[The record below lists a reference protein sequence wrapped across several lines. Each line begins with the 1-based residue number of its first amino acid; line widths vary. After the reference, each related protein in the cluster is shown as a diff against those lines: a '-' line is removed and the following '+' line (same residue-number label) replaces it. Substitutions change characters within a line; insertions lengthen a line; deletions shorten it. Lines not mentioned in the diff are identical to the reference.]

1 MAGLR
6 LALPKTSLQMLFPSR
21 ILALPFL
28 VLLCPIS
35 HFAQTPQSQPPT
47 SAIRVQV
54 DQVNVGVIVTD
65 ARGHFV
71 ENLGREN
78 FRVFDSGIEQPIT
91 GFSSIDGP
99 AQVLLLV
106 ESGPAVY
113 LLESSHLAAVST
125 LLNGLSADD
134 RVAMAAYADAPQPVL
149 DFTADKRSAIAN
161 LAQLHFNLG
170 FSRLNLSSSLA
181 AILDRLAPLQGKKTI
196 VLLSTGVDTSAPEVI
211 TSFFARLKIA
221 DIRIFALSLSGP
233 LRASQPRA
241 RHKEKNPV
249 AAPPDPMFAEADQ
262 ELFALAES
270 TGGRAYFPLSSAE
283 FKNACAEIAQLVR
296 HEYSLSFVPPA
307 HDATIHSID
316 VRVITTPPSPSTPAN
331 PSAPSSSNA
340 PPPTY
345 RIDHRP
351 AYLAPE

>member
-1 MAGLR
+1 MAGLT
-6 LALPKTSLQMLFPSR
+6 LALLKTSLQMLFPSR

-28 VLLCPIS
+28 ILLCPIA
-35 HFAQTPQSQPPT
+35 HFAQAPQMQLPTPS
-47 SAIRVQV
+47 IRVQV
-54 DQVNVGVIVTD
+54 DQVDVGVIVTD
-65 ARGHFV
+65 ARGNFV

-78 FRVFDSGIEQPIT
+78 FRVLDNGIEQPIA

-113 LLESSHLAAVST
+113 LLEGSHLAAVST
-125 LLNGLSADD
+125 LLNDLSADD
-134 RVAMAAYADAPQPVL
+134 RVALAAYADAPHPVL
-149 DFTADKRSAIAN
+149 DFTADKHSAIAN
-161 LAQLHFNLG
+161 VAQLHFNLG

-181 AILDRLAPLQGKKTI
+181 AILDWLAPLQGKKTV

-221 DIRIFALSLSGP
+221 DVRIFSLSLSGS
-233 LRASQPRA
+233 LRASPPRP

-249 AAPPDPMFAEADQ
+249 TAPPDPMFAEADQ
-262 ELFALAES
+262 ELHALAES
-270 TGGRAYFPLSSAE
+270 TGGRAYFPVSSVE
-283 FKNACAEIAQLVR
+283 FKNACAEVAQLVR

-307 HDATIHSID
+307 HDAAIHSID
-316 VRVITTPPSPSTPAN
+316 VRVITTPPN
-331 PSAPSSSNA
+331 PSSSPSSSA
-340 PPPTY
+340 LPPTY

>member
-6 LALPKTSLQMLFPSR
+6 LALLKTPLQMLFPSR
-21 ILALPFL
+21 ILALPF
-28 VLLCPIS
+28 VILLGPI
-35 HFAQTPQSQPPT
+35 AYCGQAPQTQLPAP
-47 SAIRVQV
+47 AIRVQV

-65 ARGHFV
+65 ARGNFV

-78 FRVFDSGIEQPIT
+78 FRVFDNGIEQPIA

-113 LLESSHLAAVST
+113 LLEGSHVAAVST

-134 RVAMAAYADAPQPVL
+134 RVAMAAYADTAQLVL
-149 DFTADKRSAIAN
+149 DFSADKRSAIAN

-170 FSRLNLSSSLA
+170 FSRLNLSSSLNS
-181 AILDRLAPLQGKKTI
+181 ILDWLAPLQGKKTI
-196 VLLSTGVDTSAPEVI
+196 VLLGTGVDTSTPEVI
-211 TSFFARLKIA
+211 TAFFARLKVA
-221 DIRIFALSLSGP
+221 DVRIFSLSLSGS
-233 LRASQPRA
+233 LRAPQPRP

-249 AAPPDPMFAEADQ
+249 TTPPDPMFAEADQ
-262 ELFALAES
+262 ELHALAES
-270 TGGRAYFPLSSAE
+270 TGGRAYFPRTSAE

-296 HEYSLSFVPPA
+296 HEYSLSFVPST
-307 HDATIHSID
+307 HDAAIHSID
-316 VRVITTPPSPSTPAN
+316 VRIPTASPSPS
-331 PSAPSSSNA
+331 APQSSNA
-340 PPPTY
+340 APPAY

-351 AYLAPE
+351 AYLAPK

>member
-6 LALPKTSLQMLFPSR
+6 LALLKTSLQMFSSSR

-28 VLLCPIS
+28 ILLCPIA
-35 HFAQTPQSQPPT
+35 HVAQTPQTQLPT
-47 SAIRVQV
+47 PAIRVQV

-65 ARGHFV
+65 VRGNFV

-78 FRVFDSGIEQPIT
+78 FRVFDNGVEQPIA

-113 LLESSHLAAVST
+113 LLESSHVAAVST
-125 LLNGLSADD
+125 LLNGLSVDD
-134 RVAMAAYADAPQPVL
+134 RVAMAAYADTPQPVF

-181 AILDRLAPLQGKKTI
+181 AILDWLAPLQGKKTI

-211 TSFFARLKIA
+211 TAFFARLKIA
-221 DIRIFALSLSGP
+221 DVRIFSLSLSGS
-233 LRASQPRA
+233 LRAAPAHAKRKA
-241 RHKEKNPV
+241 KNPV
-249 AAPPDPMFAEADQ
+249 TAPPDPMFAEADQ
-262 ELFALAES
+262 ELRALAES
-270 TGGRAYFPLSSAE
+270 TGGRAYFPLTSAE
-283 FKNACAEIAQLVR
+283 FKNACAEIAQLDR
-296 HEYSLSFVPPA
+296 HEYSLSFVPPT
-307 HDATIHSID
+307 HDAAIHSID
-316 VRVITTPPSPSTPAN
+316 VRVITTPPN
-331 PSAPSSSNA
+331 PSAPPSSNA
-340 PPPTY
+340 VPPAY
-345 RIDHRP
+345 RVDHRP